1 MSVSSTSR
9 HSALWATL
17 GALWTMT
24 VSIVEFVVREAGAK
38 PSRDEVVGAC
48 VAAAESAQQ
57 LRGDGDLLQARGALR
72 RCTDEA
78 CPALIRKDC
87 TTWFVEVTEAI
98 PSVIFTAQVG
108 DQSVFD
114 VSVSEAGKPL
124 TVQLDGNPIEVN
136 PGIHAFVFER
146 AGLPTIE
153 KRSIVAQHEKGKNL
167 SVAWPSPRTELAPN
181 APATPPIAPAAPPSA
196 YSAMSPGRVVG
207 WSALGLAAAGVAV
220 GSVAG
225 ILTFDEK
232 STARAA
238 CPNNVCRPGGVADVN
253 QAQTDATV
261 STVGF
266 AVGAAAAMLG
276 GYLVLRSEPQAQ
288 SAVRLTF
295 GPKVALH
302 ESGAWLGVQFE

>member
-1 MSVSSTSR
+1 
-9 HSALWATL
+9 
-17 GALWTMT
+17 MT
-24 VSIVEFVVREAGAK
+24 VSIVDLVVRAAGAK
-38 PSRDEVVGAC
+38 PSRDEVVAAC
-48 VAAAESAQQ
+48 VAAAEGAQQ
-57 LRGDGDLLQARGALR
+57 LRGDGDLLQARGVLR
-72 RCTDEA
+72 RCADEA

-124 TVQLDGNPIEVN
+124 TEQLDGNPIEVN

-167 SVAWPSPRTELAPN
+167 SVAWPSPRTEMAPN
-181 APATPPIAPAAPPSA
+181 APVAPPDTRAAPPNVPMATPNA
-196 YSAMSPGRVVG
+196 YSALSPGRIVG
-207 WSALGLAAAGVAV
+207 WSAVGLAAAGVAV

-238 CPNNVCRPGGVADVN
+238 CPNNVCRPGGVADVH
-253 QAQTDATV
+253 QAQVDATV

-266 AVGAAAAMLG
+266 AVGAAAALLG
-276 GYLVLRSEPQAQ
+276 GYLVLRNEQQAQ

-295 GPKVALH
+295 GPKVALR
-302 ESGAWLGVQFE
+302 EAGAWLGVQFE